1 MDRVDPRK
9 RIAMYM
15 DEWGSWYRTEDGHPG
30 YSLYQQNTIR
40 DAVLAGLTFHIFHE
54 HCDRVRM
61 ANIAQTVN
69 VLQAMILTEKEK
81 MLLTPTYHVFEMYK
95 VHHDST
101 RLPVALTTPD
111 YEFGDRSMP
120 AMSVSASRDEDGN
133 VHVSIV
139 NAHAKEAIKL
149 ACALEDVEASKV
161 SGRILTSDKL
171 DGHNTFEEPDR
182 VKPASFDG
190 ASLDDGK
197 LAAEIPPRSVVVL
210 HLEK

>member
-1 MDRVDPRK
+1 
-9 RIAMYM
+9 
-15 DEWGSWYRTEDGHPG
+15 
-30 YSLYQQNTIR
+30 
-40 DAVLAGLTFHIFHE
+40 
-54 HCDRVRM
+54 
-61 ANIAQTVN
+61 
-69 VLQAMILTEKEK
+69 
-81 MLLTPTYHVFEMYK
+81 MYK
-95 VHHDST
+95 VHHDAT

-111 YEFGDRSMP
+111 YEFGDREMP
-120 AMSVSASRDEDGN
+120 AMSVSASRDGDGH

-139 NAHAKEAIKL
+139 NAHAKEAINL
-149 ACALEDVEASKV
+149 ACTLEDVEASKV